1 MNACLLLTLNV
12 RPVSKVVFVS
22 VSGRDLVSWLLG
34 HVEGLS
40 SRREAKTYA
49 AGLLKAG
56 YIRHTVNKSSFSEK
70 CYYVFTDIVT
80 GEHSLLLLF
89 LTLLH

>member
-1 MNACLLLTLNV
+1 MHLLA
-12 RPVSKVVFVS
+12 VVCFVI
-22 VSGRDLVSWLLG
+22 VSGRDLVTWLLG

-56 YIRHTVNKSSFSEK
+56 FIRHTVNKSSFSEK
-70 CYYVFTDIVT
+70 CYYVFTDIVKGT
-80 GEHSLLLLF
+80 CGVHLIFSDEC
-89 LTLLH
+89 